1 MTKTPT
7 EPTVIELADV
17 KWATFMAQLQA
28 AEEQFVRRQPA
39 AFKALWSNA
48 EDISICGAFGGV
60 VKGRDEVGQRLD
72 WASAHF
78 SEGTRSRKEISV
90 VRGSNLAHVVQ
101 TEWIHIAQRTS
112 PNSLRFRCAY
122 PWPFDWRRT
131 AGAFCTDTRIQSWTL
146 PRPPARVPWRRNSRN
161 VGRSIQRCPRSRSPA

>member
-1 MTKTPT
+1 MAKTPT
-7 EPTVIELADV
+7 ESPVIESADG
-17 KWATFMAQLQA
+17 KWATFMAQLEA

-39 AFKALWSNA
+39 AFKALWSEA
-48 EDISICGAFGGV
+48 DDISICGAFGGI

-101 TEWIHIAQRTS
+101 TEWIRYRLDQSGYATLELRVSMAFRLEEGGWRILHRHAD
-112 PNSLRFRCAY
+112 PNLDVAPASGPESL
-122 PWPFDWRRT
+122 
-131 AGAFCTDTRIQSWTL
+131 
-146 PRPPARVPWRRNSRN
+146 
-161 VGRSIQRCPRSRSPA
+161 

>member
-1 MTKTPT
+1 MAKTPT
-7 EPTVIELADV
+7 ESPVIESADR
-17 KWATFMAQLQA
+17 KWATFMAQLEA

-39 AFKALWSNA
+39 AFKALWSEA
-48 EDISICGAFGGV
+48 DDISICGAFGGI

-101 TEWIHIAQRTS
+101 DGMDSIPPGGPVR
-112 PNSLRFRCAY
+112 LRYA
-122 PWPFDWRRT
+122 
-131 AGAFCTDTRIQSWTL
+131 
-146 PRPPARVPWRRNSRN
+146 
-161 VGRSIQRCPRSRSPA
+161 

>member
-7 EPTVIELADV
+7 EPTVIESADV

-48 EDISICGAFGGV
+48 EDISICGAA
-60 VKGRDEVGQRLD
+60 RI
-72 WASAHF
+72 
-78 SEGTRSRKEISV
+78 SRKGPAPGRRSAWCGEVISPTSS
-90 VRGSNLAHVVQ
+90 RRNGFD
-101 TEWIHIAQRTS
+101 IAQRTS
-112 PNSLRFRCAY
+112 PNALRFRCAY

-131 AGAFCTDTRIQSWTL
+131 
-146 PRPPARVPWRRNSRN
+146 
-161 VGRSIQRCPRSRSPA
+161 